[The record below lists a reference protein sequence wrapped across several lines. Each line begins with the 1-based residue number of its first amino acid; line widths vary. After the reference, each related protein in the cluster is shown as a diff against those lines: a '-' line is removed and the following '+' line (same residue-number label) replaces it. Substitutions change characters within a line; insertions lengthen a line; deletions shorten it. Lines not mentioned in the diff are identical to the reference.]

1 MKKILFNVMK
11 NKVINLIRILGFG
24 INELVITIPLSV
36 ATFDSIEWDDVDDSV
51 YLHIFEKDDYD
62 IVVSFDDLSEE
73 DQLKVYQ
80 ILAVIYN

>member
-24 INELVITIPLSV
+24 INELLITIPLSV

-62 IVVSFDDLSEE
+62 MVVSFDDLSEE

>member
-1 MKKILFNVMK
+1 MK

-24 INELVITIPLSV
+24 INELVITIPLSI

-62 IVVSFDDLSEE
+62 MVVSFDDLSEE

-80 ILAVIYN
+80 ILSVIYN

>member
-1 MKKILFNVMK
+1 MK

-24 INELVITIPLSV
+24 INELLITIPLSV

-62 IVVSFDDLSEE
+62 MVVSFDDLSEE

>member
-1 MKKILFNVMK
+1 MK

>member
-24 INELVITIPLSV
+24 INELLITIPLSV

-51 YLHIFEKDDYD
+51 YLHIFEKDNYD
-62 IVVSFDDLSEE
+62 IVVSFDELSEE

-80 ILAVIYN
+80 ILSVIYN

>member
-1 MKKILFNVMK
+1 MK

-24 INELVITIPLSV
+24 INELLITIPLSV
-36 ATFDSIEWDDVDDSV
+36 ATFDSIEWDDVDDSI

>member
-24 INELVITIPLSV
+24 INELVITIPLSI

-51 YLHIFEKDDYD
+51 YLHIFEKDNYD
-62 IVVSFDDLSEE
+62 MVVSFDDLSEE

>member
-24 INELVITIPLSV
+24 INELLITIPLSV

-62 IVVSFDDLSEE
+62 LVVSFDDLSEE

>member
-24 INELVITIPLSV
+24 INELLITIPLSV
-36 ATFDSIEWDDVDDSV
+36 ATFDSIEWDDVDDSI

>member
-1 MKKILFNVMK
+1 MK

-24 INELVITIPLSV
+24 INELLITIPLSV

-51 YLHIFEKDDYD
+51 YLHIFEKDNYD
-62 IVVSFDDLSEE
+62 IVVSFDELSEE

>member
-24 INELVITIPLSV
+24 INELLITIPLSV

>member
-1 MKKILFNVMK
+1 MK

-24 INELVITIPLSV
+24 INELLITIPLSV

-62 IVVSFDDLSEE
+62 MVVSFDELSEE

>member
-1 MKKILFNVMK
+1 MKKILSNIMR
-11 NKVINLIRILGFG
+11 NKVISLIRILGFG
-24 INELVITIPLSV
+24 INELMITIPLSV

-62 IVVSFDDLSEE
+62 IVISFDDLSEE

-80 ILAVIYN
+80 ILSIVYN

>member
-24 INELVITIPLSV
+24 INELLITIPLSV

-51 YLHIFEKDDYD
+51 YLHIFEKDNYD
-62 IVVSFDDLSEE
+62 IVVSFDELSEE

>member
-24 INELVITIPLSV
+24 INELVIAIPLSI

-51 YLHIFEKDDYD
+51 YLHIFEKDNYD
-62 IVVSFDDLSEE
+62 MVVSFDDLSEE